1 MNCAPYKKVSTDR
14 RIRTVNKLDL
24 HNLCRALQLQMQNMH
39 SFQEERSRI
48 FVLNRVYAESQ
59 SKSFNTFQS
68 IGIIRTVFFGDS
80 EIKLETSNKK
90 ITRKS
95 PWWEKKHFITCSK

>member
-1 MNCAPYKKVSTDR
+1 MQSTTTSNAEYAFFSRGTEWDFYL
-14 RIRTVNKLDL
+14 NKP
-24 HNLCRALQLQMQNMH
+24 
-39 SFQEERSRI
+39 
-48 FVLNRVYAESQ
+48 YAESQ

-95 PWWEKKHFITCSK
+95 PWREKKHFITCSK